1 MTHGYP
7 SEWER
12 EGGGR
17 EGGGRDG
24 GGRKEDGGEERRE
37 RQKRGGERRE
47 RGKIEHNFFKQSFVL
62 SIMLHHPPCS
72 VKVSGGVPKL
82 IFSLSDKK
90 VKQVLQVSSHVLH
103 CLRASGPSPN

>member
-82 IFSLSDKK
+82 TQLKVGCYITPLGHYTILVIKSSL
-90 VKQVLQVSSHVLH
+90 
-103 CLRASGPSPN
+103 